1 MMSLFEIVRGLLS
14 SPSHP
19 GTKILEI
26 RALAGDKFMIS
37 IDRDGEI
44 VNKEITAFTAEEVEQ
59 IDELQEAA
67 YH

>member
-1 MMSLFEIVRGLLS
+1 
-14 SPSHP
+14 
-19 GTKILEI
+19 
-26 RALAGDKFMIS
+26 MIS